1 MQLHIEPKEIVD
13 AYSTPIVQQTSFW
26 SKVKERSGIT
36 SCAFEFAVRNSDLY
50 NNVGGYSYTQADF
63 ILFFQQLNRED
74 YVAYVPYGPE
84 IEPSQENQGQFLE
97 ELTESLRSYL
107 PKHCIALRY
116 DLNWQSHWCNKEDFD
131 EEGHWIGLPPNIYH
145 QLGCWDYPLEE
156 DKYNYFAARE
166 MNMQGYYQQ

>member
-1 MQLHIEPKEIVD
+1 MD

-84 IEPSQENQGQFLE
+84 IEPSQENQGQFLDMFGISPSPNPGIPCMACINSNRASE
-97 ELTESLRSYL
+97 ERSTT
-107 PKHCIALRY
+107 
-116 DLNWQSHWCNKEDFD
+116 S
-131 EEGHWIGLPPNIYH
+131 
-145 QLGCWDYPLEE
+145 
-156 DKYNYFAARE
+156 
-166 MNMQGYYQQ
+166 

>member
-1 MQLHIEPKEIVD
+1 MD

-116 DLNWQSHWCNKEDFD
+116 DLN
-131 EEGHWIGLPPNIYH
+131 
-145 QLGCWDYPLEE
+145 
-156 DKYNYFAARE
+156 
-166 MNMQGYYQQ
+166 